1 MSRSSPDES
10 YRVCVAL
17 TSPLTR
23 HLHRPG
29 ISVYPPS
36 NPETGRPDNTV
47 LGKSSIAGTYA
58 VGQTAASR
66 VLTNMCVRDL
76 WLLAASRDRESARAD
91 SAAFAP
97 LLCACTRAARR

>member
-1 MSRSSPDES
+1 M
-10 YRVCVAL
+10 
-17 TSPLTR
+17 
-23 HLHRPG
+23 
-29 ISVYPPS
+29 YPPS

-76 WLLAASRDRESARAD
+76 RGSLRVGNARARALTLLPLLR
-91 SAAFAP
+91 SFAP
-97 LLCACTRAARR
+97 ALDPACAARR